1 MPQISFN
8 IPETQ
13 VPFMM
18 ELLQKFEFV
27 NQPLVEEEFKLS
39 AKQIELIEIEITNA
53 KNDPN
58 YMLDWDEVKSN
69 LVS

>member
-8 IPETQ
+8 LPETQ

-27 NQPLVEEEFKLS
+27 NQPLVEEEFQLS
-39 AKQIELIEIEITNA
+39 AKQIELIEIERTNA

-58 YMLDWDEVKSN
+58 YMLDWDEVKGN

>member
-8 IPETQ
+8 VPKTQ

-18 ELLQKFEFV
+18 EHLQKFEFV
-27 NQPLVEEEFKLS
+27 NQLLVEKEFQLS
-39 AKQIELIEIEITNA
+39 AKQIELIEIERTNA

-58 YMLDWDEVKSN
+58 YMLDWDELKIN
-69 LVS
+69 LVN

>member
-27 NQPLVEEEFKLS
+27 NKPQVEEEFLLS
-39 AKQIELIEIEITNA
+39 PKQIELIEIERKNA
-53 KNDPN
+53 KNDPD
-58 YMLDWDEVKSN
+58 YMLDWDEEKGKLAN
-69 LVS
+69 